1 MQETSSD
8 RATPT
13 DMSSDAVPLELN
25 DAIKEAIGT
34 AFESLNF
41 VTVAYNGD
49 DGWPHVSRRGS
60 TQVFGPQQM
69 AIWVRKRDDGL
80 AKAVET
86 RPEVTLFY
94 LDLIERG
101 VAYTFY
107 GRGHVSTDPDVADQV
122 FAASPEPEQAQD
134 PDRKGVALIIE
145 LERVVAAGHKPEN
158 NFVMTR

>member
-1 MQETSSD
+1 MTMLVSTGTEFSNARTSSD

-13 DMSSDAVPLELN
+13 DMSCDAVPLELN

-69 AIWVRKRDDGL
+69 AIWVRKR
-80 AKAVET
+80 T
-86 RPEVTLFY
+86 
-94 LDLIERG
+94 G
-101 VAYTFY
+101 VGQ
-107 GRGHVSTDPDVADQV
+107 GRGDAARGHPLLPRCDRAGRRLDVLRSRSRVDRSRCCRPGVRGEPRSPSRRRTQTAG
-122 FAASPEPEQAQD
+122 ASP
-134 PDRKGVALIIE
+134 
-145 LERVVAAGHKPEN
+145 
-158 NFVMTR
+158 